1 MLKHMM
7 IYHYGE
13 NGLITVQDNTML
25 KLGKLF
31 NFKVFCLITVQDN
44 TMLKHAERL
53 HGLFNRLIT
62 VQDNTMLKPQTSN
75 LKPQTS
81 NLKFKHLCA
90 QPAEI
95 PNDISY
101 YPTFIISPLSFLH
114 NYFA

>member
-1 MLKHMM
+1 MLKLS
-7 IYHYGE
+7 IC
-13 NGLITVQDNTML
+13 NQLARLRLITVQDNTML
-25 KLGKLF
+25 KLD
-31 NFKVFCLITVQDN
+31 VRTSRD
-44 TMLKHAERL
+44 RDS
-53 HGLFNRLIT
+53 LIT